1 MRRSTRLSLMALGT
15 CLIAASPALAQETPA
30 LGGPYTVLTE
40 NSESLLF
47 LANGSFRRSGD
58 IAYATSLI
66 AITPER
72 MATTGNI
79 SHMAMA
85 TEINCANNTTRITYG
100 TGFYAD
106 GTVAGNTPGNVEWG
120 PIDPTAASAEIRD
133 IACNGGRPLGR
144 VLGNDPTAIANAWR
158 AQ

>member
-1 MRRSTRLSLMALGT
+1 MRRSACLSLIALGT
-15 CLIAASPALAQETPA
+15 CLVAAVPAQAQETPT
-30 LGGPYTVLTE
+30 LGGPYTLLTQNE
-40 NSESLLF
+40 QSLLY

-66 AITPER
+66 AITTER
-72 MATTGNI
+72 MAATGNI

-85 TEINCANNTTRITYG
+85 TEVNCASNTTRITYG

-120 PIDPTAASAEIRD
+120 PIDPTSPAGEIRD
-133 IACNGGRPLGR
+133 IACNGASPRGRA
-144 VLGNDPTAIANAWR
+144 LGNDPTAIANAWR
-158 AQ
+158 Q

>member
-1 MRRSTRLSLMALGT
+1 MRRSTCLSLMALGT

-30 LGGPYTVLTE
+30 LGGPYTLLTE
-40 NSESLLF
+40 NEESLLY

-66 AITPER
+66 AITTER
-72 MATTGNI
+72 MASTGNI

-85 TEINCANNTTRITYG
+85 TEVNCANTTTRITYG

-120 PIDPTAASAEIRD
+120 PIDPTSPAGEIHD
-133 IACNGGRPLGR
+133 IACDGASPRGR
-144 VLGNDPTAIANAWR
+144 VLGNDPAAIANAWR
-158 AQ
+158 Q